1 MNEVYVDLRT
11 ETERIKKCFQ
21 KDLVSVE
28 DLINKIEE
36 LLFDIEHLEEEYSDL
51 QNNLEYNY
59 RPIPISEQVG
69 VYDSDFI

>member
-1 MNEVYVDLRT
+1 MKDVYVDLRN
-11 ETERIKKCFQ
+11 ESNKVQNCFE
-21 KDLVSVE
+21 KDLASVE
-28 DLINKIEE
+28 DLLNKIED